1 MKPLDYSQLFML
13 IFFYTLLGIT
23 AAAELP
29 ELDRQIRHQLVSAA
43 GKKDGFKD
51 QFHAQVWLLDME
63 YRFRTRIPQ
72 LKKRLAI
79 LRLVHREAVQAN
91 LAPELVL
98 AIIEVESNFN
108 RFAISEAGARGLM
121 QIMPFWL
128 KEIGHKEDNLMD
140 IATNL
145 RFGCTILRRYINREK
160 GDLTRALAR
169 YNGSIGKT
177 WYPNRVYKALRH
189 WQ

>member
-1 MKPLDYSQLFML
+1 MKLLYYIRLFIL
-13 IFFYTLLGIT
+13 VSFPILLGTTSI
-23 AAAELP
+23 EP
-29 ELDRQIRHQLVSAA
+29 SNNKQMRQQLISAI

-51 QFHAQVWLLDME
+51 TFHAQVWLLDME
-63 YRFRTRIPQ
+63 RRLKIRIPQ
-72 LKKRLAI
+72 IKERLTLLRLA
-79 LRLVHREAVQAN
+79 HREAIQAK

-98 AIIEVESNFN
+98 AVIEVESNFN

-169 YNGSIGKT
+169 YNGSIGKA
-177 WYPNRVYKALRH
+177 WYPDRVYKALHH